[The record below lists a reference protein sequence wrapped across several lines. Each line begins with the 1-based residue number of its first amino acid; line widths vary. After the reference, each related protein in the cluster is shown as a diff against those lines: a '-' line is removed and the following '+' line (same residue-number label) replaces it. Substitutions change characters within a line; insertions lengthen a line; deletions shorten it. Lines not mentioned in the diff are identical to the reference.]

1 MAETPTTAAPA
12 PEMVNV
18 TINGVAIRVP
28 KGINVIE
35 AARHVGVFIPHYC
48 YHPKLPIAGT
58 CRMCMV
64 EIGEAMLTPDRQ
76 PVLGPDG
83 KQKIAMQP
91 RLAIGCN
98 TLVKEGMVAVTN
110 SAAVKQAQSAVLEF
124 LLINHPLDCPICDQA
139 GECKL
144 QEYSVEFG
152 AGASRFRE
160 EKVHKPKKVDLG
172 PRVVLDDERCI
183 LCSRCIRFMRDV
195 AKDDCLGIVERG
207 SHSTLTCWP
216 GKKLDSNYSLNTVDI
231 CPVGALTDKD
241 FRFKMRAWFLKET
254 KSICTSCATGCNTTL
269 WSRENAVYRQTPR
282 DNEAVNE
289 CWMCDAG
296 RLNYKFINDAARLTK
311 AIVAPA
317 SLPAAGKGSDA
328 GKDAGAASY
337 ADAMKMLAPRLR
349 AALANRDSAA
359 FIGSARATNEELYLF
374 AKLAKGSVSDCVPRT
389 WAADGFLVNADR
401 NPNSAGAKLLGV
413 AAEPMGSKLVA
424 IADGIKSGRIKT
436 LVVHQEDVT
445 RHGIGAD
452 LLAKLSSLVVI
463 DFKPTATTK
472 AAHFVLPGVTYAEKR
487 GTFINARGR
496 LQRIWPAV
504 NLGGEAR
511 PEWEIFRDLLRELG
525 GSDNDLDIAA
535 LFAGMAGNVP
545 AFAGLTLSKIG
556 DEGVQISVKQS

>member
-18 TINGVAIRVP
+18 TINGTKVRVP

-35 AARHVGVFIPHYC
+35 ASRYVGVFIPHYC
-48 YHPKLPIAGT
+48 YHPKLAVAGN

-64 EIGEAMLTPDRQ
+64 EIGEAMFTPDRQ
-76 PVLGPDG
+76 PVLEPNG
-83 KQKIAMQP
+83 KQKIVMQP

-98 TLVKEGMVAVTN
+98 TPVKEGMVVVTN
-110 SAAVKQAQSAVLEF
+110 SAAVTQSQNAVLEF

-160 EKVHKPKKVDLG
+160 EKVRKLKKVDLG
-172 PRVVLDDERCI
+172 PRVVLDDERCV
-183 LCSRCIRFMRDV
+183 LCSRCIRFMRDI

-207 SHSTLTCWP
+207 SHSTLACWP
-216 GKKLDSNYSLNTVDI
+216 GKKLDSNYSLNTVDL

-241 FRFKMRAWFLKET
+241 FRFKMRTWFLRET
-254 KSICTSCATGCNTTL
+254 KSVCTSCATGCNTII
-269 WSRENAVYRQTPR
+269 WSRENVVYRQTPR
-282 DNEAVNE
+282 SNDAVNE

-296 RLNYKFINDAARLTK
+296 RLNYKFINDAGRLTK

-317 SLPAAGKGSDA
+317 SLPAGSGKANDA
-328 GKDAGAASY
+328 GKDAGATNY
-337 ADAMKMLAPRLR
+337 ADALKQLGPKLR
-349 AALANRDSAA
+349 AALANRDTVA

-374 AKLAKGSVSDCVPRT
+374 AKLAKGSVSDCVPRL
-389 WAADGFLVNADR
+389 WATDGFLVKADR

-413 AAEPMGSKLVA
+413 AAEPMGSKLAA
-424 IADGIKSGRIKT
+424 IADGIKSGKIKT

-445 RHGIGAD
+445 KHGIGAD
-452 LLAKLSSLVVI
+452 LLAKLSLLLVI
-463 DFKPTATTK
+463 DYKQTATTK
-472 AAHFVLPGVTYAEKR
+472 AAHFVLPGVTFAEKR
-487 GTFINARGR
+487 GTFTNAKGR
-496 LQRIWPAV
+496 VQRVWPAV
-504 NLGGEAR
+504 SLGGEAR

-525 GSDNDLDIAA
+525 GVDNHPDIAA
-535 LFAGMAGNVP
+535 LFADMAGNVP
-545 AFAGLTLSKIG
+545 AFAGLTLAKVG
-556 DEGVQISVKQS
+556 DEGVQISVS